1 MAGARKTFGIAINEF
16 QKMCEVVLQSRLR
29 LMTVAVS
36 SSFAAWI
43 MTPNFFQ
50 NLSSENTGL
59 SKSLFDDRMSLSL
72 SLDNIFDQGG
82 FQMNRYQPV
91 SASSD
96 ILQYTN
102 VNSKRGGRTLALN
115 IKYNFGKMQEE
126 KRKGRGRGFGGGGNE
141 MDMGY

>member
-1 MAGARKTFGIAINEF
+1 MKMKVPGGTLFGDSGSLWA
-16 QKMCEVVLQSRLR
+16 
-29 LMTVAVS
+29 
-36 SSFAAWI
+36 
-43 MTPNFFQ
+43 
-50 NLSSENTGL
+50 NTGL

-102 VNSKRGGRTLALN
+102 VDSKRGGRTLSLN